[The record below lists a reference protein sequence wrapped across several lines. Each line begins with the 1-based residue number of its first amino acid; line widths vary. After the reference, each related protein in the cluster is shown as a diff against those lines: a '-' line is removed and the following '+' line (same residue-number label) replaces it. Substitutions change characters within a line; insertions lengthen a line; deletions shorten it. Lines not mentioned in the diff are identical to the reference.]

1 MTPAG
6 VAQAPATCPGWK
18 TFGSIAVLGTVCT
31 AVAYLIFF
39 TIIARAGAGYAALV
53 TYLVP
58 PVALG
63 YGAIFLDEGVGAAAL
78 IGLVLILAGVTLGTR
93 RAVRAPRPAA
103 ATRVT
108 TIETATIGDAWLETA
123 RAILRDGADAVYDGE
138 PTKELALVAIHVAA
152 PDPDDATIA
161 RLADPEWLDWM
172 RRNFTEPDDVAE
184 LGGARSY
191 ARRLR
196 DYGGRDQ
203 VAWVI
208 ERLAD
213 PECRSAAITTFEPHT
228 DTTYVPCISLLDFW
242 RVSGPLELVVY
253 AHSLD
258 FGKKAYGNLVE
269 LARLQH
275 EVADAVGCAVGSLVV
290 HAKSAHVYEPE
301 LALMAELSA

>member
-1 MTPAG
+1 
-6 VAQAPATCPGWK
+6 
-18 TFGSIAVLGTVCT
+18 
-31 AVAYLIFF
+31 
-39 TIIARAGAGYAALV
+39 
-53 TYLVP
+53 
-58 PVALG
+58 
-63 YGAIFLDEGVGAAAL
+63 
-78 IGLVLILAGVTLGTR
+78 
-93 RAVRAPRPAA
+93 
-103 ATRVT
+103 VT
-108 TIETATIGDAWLETA
+108 TIETATIGEAWLETA

-138 PTKELALVAIHVAA
+138 PTKELALVAIHVSA
-152 PDPDDATIA
+152 PDPEDATIA
-161 RLADPEWLDWM
+161 RLADPDWLDWM
-172 RRNFTEPDDVAE
+172 RPNFTEPDDVAE